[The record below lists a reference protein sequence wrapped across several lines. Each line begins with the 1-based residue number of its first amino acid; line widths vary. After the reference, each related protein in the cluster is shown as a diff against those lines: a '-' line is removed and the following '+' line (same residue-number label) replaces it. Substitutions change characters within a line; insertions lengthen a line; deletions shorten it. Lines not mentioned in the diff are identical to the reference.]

1 MSGRR
6 SIRAHMLW
14 SVIAS
19 IVVSIVGSS
28 LVPRI
33 PDIPAQQLYNV
44 LLFVPLFFVIF
55 FLSFF
60 LLTRRTVNYLLK
72 LSDGLDVIAGGNLR
86 YRIPIAREDELGRV
100 AENINR
106 MAAELEQRIEKE
118 RRTEQSKME
127 LITGISHDLRTPL
140 TSIIGYMELLR
151 NRAYRDEAEHE
162 RFIVNSHH
170 KALQLKTLIDDL
182 FEYTRLTNHDV
193 KLLKERIDLKEL
205 ALQIVAEFQPFAE
218 EHGLRIESAVP
229 PQPLVMELD
238 PGKMRRLIDNL
249 FTNTLKF
256 AAKPGIVR
264 LTLAEETD
272 GDKRLAVI
280 HLENEGVPITAE
292 QEQRLFERFYKAD
305 DSRSNGS
312 SFGSGA
318 GLGLSIARNIALLH
332 GGDIRLIHEGGRFD
346 FRIEL
351 PLPPVES

>member
-1 MSGRR
+1 MV
-6 SIRAHMLW
+6 W
-14 SVIAS
+14 SFVAS
-19 IVVSIVGSS
+19 LFVSIAGSAI
-28 LVPRI
+28 VPRI
-33 PDIPAQQLYNV
+33 PDVPAQKVYNA
-44 LLFVPLFFVIF
+44 LLFVPLFIVLF

-60 LLTRRTVNYLLK
+60 LLTRRTVNYLMK

-118 RRTEQSKME
+118 RRSEQSKME

-151 NRAYRDEAEHE
+151 NRAYRDDAEHE

-182 FEYTRLTNHDV
+182 FEYTRLTSHDAR
-193 KLLKERIDLKEL
+193 LLKETIDLKEL
-205 ALQIVAEFQPFAE
+205 VLQTATEFQPFAE
-218 EHGLRIESAVP
+218 EYGLRIESAVP
-229 PQPLVMELD
+229 PQPLVLALD

-256 AAKPGIVR
+256 ATKPGIVR
-264 LTLAEETD
+264 LSLAEETD
-272 GDKRLAVI
+272 GDRRLAVI
-280 HLENEGVPITAE
+280 HLENEGVPITAD

-305 DSRSNGS
+305 DSRSRGS
-312 SFGSGA
+312 SFGAGA

-332 GGDIRLIHEGGRFD
+332 GGDIRLVHDDGRFD

-351 PLPPVES
+351 PIIPVER